1 MLVPPRRAARS
12 IPVVALLA
20 ALPLVAQPPAGR
32 DTGVVDFSRGR
43 ADSACQ
49 PGACFSFKIDEH
61 ATLVPGTLTIA
72 YPDSL
77 RAQPLAGVVRLE
89 FIVDTLGR
97 VRDGS
102 LRVLASSHPLFLQAV
117 RAGLATARF
126 TPARVGG
133 RKVMQRVEMPF
144 EFAPPPAPAAPPA
157 AGTRARP
164 APPAPRP
171 G

>member
-1 MLVPPRRAARS
+1 MLMRLLRAVRS
-12 IPVVALLA
+12 TPVLVLLSA
-20 ALPLVAQPPAGR
+20 PPARAQLPATR
-32 DTGVVDFSRGR
+32 DTSEVDFSRGR
-43 ADSACQ
+43 ADSACP

-77 RAQPLAGVVRLE
+77 RAQPLAGLVHLE
-89 FIVDTLGR
+89 FVVDTLGR

-102 LRVLASSHPLFLQAV
+102 LRVLASSHPLFLQAARV
-117 RAGLATARF
+117 GLATARF

-144 EFAPPPAPAAPPA
+144 EFAAPAPPPDAGTTARPAAP
-157 AGTRARP
+157 RQRP
-164 APPAPRP
+164 K
-171 G
+171 